1 MTDST
6 GRPPKAGN
14 GEDSIYWDKSKNR
27 YVGATSLGYTPAGK
41 RNRAKVT
48 GKTKT
53 EVRRKLRDLK
63 EELRAGVKTSTSYT
77 VARAIEDWLTHGLKG
92 REESSINT
100 YRSLASNH
108 ITPDLGM
115 ARLRDLQADDLDEWL
130 EAKAEILSHQSLK
143 MVRSILRRTIHHAQ
157 RRSLAVRNVAEW
169 VDLPEGQPG
178 RPSKS
183 LTLEQAEAVLRAR
196 EGSWIHAYVV
206 LALLVGVRTEEGR
219 ALTWEHVH
227 DAESEE
233 ARPHVD
239 VWRSVRRN
247 GDTKTSKSRRS
258 LVMPYQAASAMEAHK
273 ARQRQEAGANWR
285 EDSFVFPS
293 ETGEQRS
300 SVNVLRNFRSLLREA
315 GIENPKE
322 WTTRMLRTSFVSLLS
337 DHGIP
342 IEVIARVVGHSGS
355 NTTERVYRKQLRPV
369 ITSGAEAMDDI
380 FKGSGGGTATGTD
393 RSPL

>member
-1 MTDST
+1 MTDAT
-6 GRPPKAGN
+6 GRPRKAGN

-41 RNRAKVT
+41 RNRPKVT

-63 EELRAGVKTSTSYT
+63 EELRAGVKTSATYT
-77 VARAIEDWLTHGLKG
+77 VTGAVEDWLTHGLKG
-92 REESSINT
+92 REQSSINT

-108 ITPDLGM
+108 ITPDLGR

-130 EAKAEILSHQSLK
+130 EGKAEILSHTSLK
-143 MVRSILRRTIHHAQ
+143 MVRSILRRSINHAQ
-157 RRSLAVRNVAEW
+157 RRGLAMRNVAEW
-169 VDLPEGQPG
+169 VDLPNGQPG
-178 RPSKS
+178 RPSRS

-219 ALTWEHVH
+219 ALTWKHVH
-227 DAESEE
+227 DAESAET
-233 ARPHVD
+233 RPHID
-239 VWRSVRRN
+239 VWRSVRRH

-258 LVMPYQAASAMEAHK
+258 LVMPYQAASVMEVYK
-273 ARQRQEAGANWR
+273 VRQRQEAGANWT
-285 EDSFVFPS
+285 DDAFVFPS

-300 SVNVLRNFRSLLREA
+300 SVNVLRNFRSLLKEA
-315 GIENPKE
+315 GFEDPKE

-355 NTTERVYRKQLRPV
+355 STTERVYRKQLRPV

-380 FKGSGGGTATGTD
+380 FKEKVGTTAPEADGT
-393 RSPL
+393 SH

>member
-1 MTDST
+1 MTA
-6 GRPPKAGN
+6 PPEHPRKAGN

-53 EVRRKLRDLK
+53 EVRRKLRDLR
-63 EELRAGVKTSTSYT
+63 EELQAGVKTSAAYT
-77 VARAIEDWLTHGLKG
+77 VAGAVEDWLVHGLKG
-92 REESSINT
+92 REQSSIDT

-108 ITPDLGM
+108 ITPDLGR

-130 EAKAEILSHQSLK
+130 EAKAEILSHTSLK
-143 MVRSILRRTIHHAQ
+143 MVRSILRRSINHAQ
-157 RRSLAVRNVAEW
+157 RRGLAMRNVAEW
-169 VDLPEGQPG
+169 VDVPNGQPG

-183 LTLEQAEAVLRAR
+183 LTLEQAEAVLRAL

-219 ALTWEHVH
+219 ALTWKHVH
-227 DAESEE
+227 DAESDA

-239 VWRSVRRN
+239 VWRSVRRH

-258 LVMPYQAASAMEAHK
+258 LVMPYQAASVMQAYKVH
-273 ARQRQEAGANWR
+273 QRQEAGANWR
-285 EDSFVFPS
+285 DDSLVFPS

-300 SVNVLRNFRSLLREA
+300 SVNVLRNFRSLLKEA
-315 GIENPKE
+315 GFENPRSGPRGCCE
-322 WTTRMLRTSFVSLLS
+322 RASYPCCRITESRSRSSLAS
-337 DHGIP
+337 WATAAAAP
-342 IEVIARVVGHSGS
+342 PSGS
-355 NTTERVYRKQLRPV
+355 NT
-369 ITSGAEAMDDI
+369 
-380 FKGSGGGTATGTD
+380 
-393 RSPL
+393 